1 MASLLKKLA
10 GQTAVY
16 GLSGM
21 IGRFLNYLLVPLH
34 TAQFV
39 PAQYGVVSDVY
50 ALAAF
55 GAVLLTWGLET
66 GFFRF
71 TNKQDVNPEKVTKT
85 VLGFMLYSG
94 LLFTALLLFFTQP
107 IADALLYPNN
117 PEYIIW
123 MGFALIFDATA
134 AIPLARLRLLNKP
147 VRFAAIQL
155 LSISVN
161 ISLNVL
167 FIGFIIPGGE
177 TGNTGYLTQLLY
189 NPEIGVGY
197 IFIANMIASGVKLLF
212 TLPAYS
218 KASLLLDKKLLK
230 ELFIYSTPL
239 MLAGFAGMINEIL
252 DRRLIRII
260 LQPVLGEEGAL
271 AQVGIYGAVYKLSII
286 ITLFIQA
293 FRYAAEP
300 LFFSQSLKSDA
311 KESYVLITKWFMIV
325 VAYVFLLIMLY
336 IDFFKHFIAQSTYHE
351 GLHIVPVLLTAN
363 IFLGLSYNLSVWY
376 KLTGKTHYGAY
387 LAVFGATIT
396 IALNFLLVPS
406 MGYTGSAYATLAAYG
421 GICIASYL
429 LGQKYY
435 SISYN
440 LKSMLAYLS
449 GAWLVYLVSTVIPVT
464 GFMKYSINTLL
475 FITFA
480 VVSFWSERH
489 TISKLL
495 TKKHINES

>member
-39 PAQYGVVSDVY
+39 PVQYGVVSDVY

-71 TNKQDVNPEKVTKT
+71 TNKQGENPEKVTKT

-147 VRFAAIQL
+147 VRFAVIQL

-177 TGNTGYLTQLLY
+177 AGSTGYLTQLLY

-197 IFIANMIASGVKLLF
+197 IFIANMVASGVKLLF
-212 TLPAYS
+212 TLPVYS
-218 KASLLLDKKLLK
+218 KATLLLDKKLLK

-239 MLAGFAGMINEIL
+239 MVAGFAGMINEIL

-300 LFFSQSLKSDA
+300 LFFSQSLKSNA
-311 KESYVLITKWFMIV
+311 KESYILITKWFMIV
-325 VAYVFLLIMLY
+325 VAFVFLLIMLY
-336 IDFFKHFIAQSTYHE
+336 IDFFKHFIAQSSYHE

-363 IFLGLSYNLSVWY
+363 IFLGLSYNLSIWY

-387 LAVFGATIT
+387 LAVFGAAVT

-435 SISYN
+435 PVSYN
-440 LKSMLAYLS
+440 LKSMLAYLL

-464 GFMKYSINTLL
+464 GFIKYGINTLL

-480 VVSFWSERH
+480 IVSFWSERH
-489 TISKLL
+489 TLSKLL
-495 TKKHINES
+495 TRKDIK